1 MARFNFQ
8 SVLSPGTTEPSSG
21 MGGQLGQM
29 RQQLGAM
36 PPGSQPRGMP
46 LGVGGMPLNYGPENV
61 FPGPGQ
67 PRSMSPGMGQGAMPP
82 GAERLL
88 GQVQQLLSGTRQGAM
103 FPGMGASLE
112 QMQQY
117 GQAAAAGGRP
127 QNQSTMQQQTMPAGG
142 GGALPRP
149 PGTTDAQY
157 QAMLAATRHQM
168 EQRDRQRAADRANS
182 ASQRSQS
189 IFYDRPGIDLKR
201 RGSPQPQ
208 PAMPFTSMPQPTLRS
223 GPGLQPAGGGALPR
237 PPGTTD
243 TQYQGMLNANPLP
256 LGAAGGRP
264 QPQPA
269 MAKGGSTGSRSSK
282 PFFDKPTGLASM

>member
-1 MARFNFQ
+1 MRFANQAQYDAF
-8 SVLSPGTTEPSSG
+8 V
-21 MGGQLGQM
+21 
-29 RQQLGAM
+29 
-36 PPGSQPRGMP
+36 
-46 LGVGGMPLNYGPENV
+46 
-61 FPGPGQ
+61 
-67 PRSMSPGMGQGAMPP
+67 
-82 GAERLL
+82 
-88 GQVQQLLSGTRQGAM
+88 
-103 FPGMGASLE
+103 
-112 QMQQY
+112 QQY
-117 GQAAAAGGRP
+117 GQEAAAGGRP
-127 QNQSTMQQQTMPAGG
+127 QNQSTMQQPTMPAGG

-269 MAKGGSTGSRSSK
+269 MAKGGKVAKYAKGGSVRGAGCE
-282 PFFDKPTGLASM
+282 TRGLRKAIIY